1 MVQIAEELYPDAE
14 GEELDDAQDESN
26 KPEKSVEEQL
36 KEELEDMKKQ
46 PVKVKYKFSKCM
58 HGKKS

>member
-1 MVQIAEELYPDAE
+1 
-14 GEELDDAQDESN
+14 
-26 KPEKSVEEQL
+26 VEEHL
-36 KEELEDMKKQ
+36 REELEDMKKQ